1 MNEAE
6 KMKNM
11 TKMTTE
17 KFMAFLKLVA
27 SKLIAFIDDM
37 SVNCQYF
44 SHDLN
49 NIANKSV
56 NSFVVQEKEPMR
68 TNSHKF

>member
-1 MNEAE
+1 
-6 KMKNM
+6 
-11 TKMTTE
+11 
-17 KFMAFLKLVA
+17 MAFLKLVA

-37 SVNCQYF
+37 SVKCQYF

-56 NSFVVQEKEPMR
+56 NSFVVQEKEPLR